1 MANVTSEFV
10 WKWKRLQ
17 QRNGQRDIDRDR
29 GREREE
35 EKSVKQLQRSEC
47 ELNSKFGAIWCV

>member
-29 GREREE
+29 GKEREE
-35 EKSVKQLQRSEC
+35 KTV
-47 ELNSKFGAIWCV
+47 LNNYREANVN